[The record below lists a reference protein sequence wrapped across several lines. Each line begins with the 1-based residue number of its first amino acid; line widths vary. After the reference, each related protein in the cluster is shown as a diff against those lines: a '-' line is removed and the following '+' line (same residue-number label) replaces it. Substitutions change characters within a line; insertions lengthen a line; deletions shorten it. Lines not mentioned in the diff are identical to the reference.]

1 MTAPRRPV
9 YLDHAASSPMRPE
22 AVAAMLPFLG
32 DQFGNPSG
40 AHALARAARV
50 AIEDARDVMADA
62 LGCAPGEVVFTG
74 GGTEA
79 DNLAINGVRAGR
91 RLCSAVE
98 HHAVLRPVEASG
110 GVVLPVDTAGRV
122 DLDALRAELSDEVAV
137 VSVMLANNE
146 TGVVQSLNEVASVVR
161 AHAPGAALHTDAVA
175 AFCWR
180 DVAVDA
186 AVADLISV
194 SAHKFGGPM
203 GVGALVVR
211 ERVDLA
217 PILRGGGQER
227 ERRSGT
233 HNVPAIVGMAAA
245 AAVTVRERAEA
256 VARVG
261 ALRDRLVSGIT
272 SAVDGVVA
280 TAADAEHTAGTLHLR
295 IHGVESEALVFAL
308 DQLGICAAAG
318 SACASGALEPSH
330 VLSAMGVDAASA
342 RGALRLSLGW
352 SSTTADVEAALV
364 ALPKAVESLRA
375 AS

>member
-1 MTAPRRPV
+1 V
-9 YLDHAASSPMRPE
+9 
-22 AVAAMLPFLG
+22 
-32 DQFGNPSG
+32 
-40 AHALARAARV
+40 
-50 AIEDARDVMADA
+50 
-62 LGCAPGEVVFTG
+62 
-74 GGTEA
+74 
-79 DNLAINGVRAGR
+79 
-91 RLCSAVE
+91 CSAVE

-110 GVVLPVDTAGRV
+110 GVVVAVDHTGRV
-122 DLDALRAELSDEVAV
+122 DVDALRAELSDDVAI

-146 TGVVQSLNEVASVVR
+146 TGVVQSLDEVASIVR
-161 AHAPGAALHTDAVA
+161 QHAPGAALHTDAVA

-180 DVAVDA
+180 DVAREA
-186 AVADLISV
+186 AAADLISI

-203 GVGALVVR
+203 GVGVLVAR

-245 AAVTVRERAEA
+245 TAVTVRERTDA

-261 ALRDRLVSGIT
+261 ALRDRLASGIT
-272 SAVDGVVA
+272 AAIDGVVV

-295 IHGVESEALVFAL
+295 VDGVESEALVFAL
-308 DQLGICAAAG
+308 DQLGICTAAG

-330 VLSAMGVDAASA
+330 VLSAMGVAAESA

-352 SSTTADVEAALV
+352 SSTTADVEAALLAV
-364 ALPKAVESLRA
+364 PKAVESLRA